1 MQNNIIFYFALIH
14 RKQHLIILS
23 IRLLVSTRHSL
34 IHLSVL
40 TGHADRGCVQSDGH
54 RVRAGDCPDDWL
66 RGGGV
71 VQVCAINWRMPQTG
85 HFHPERGIVEH
96 CNPWT
101 NTLKLS
107 GYLINNNNISF
118 RWYAFPNFCTQISRP
133 LAYGVR
139 TSSKAS
145 VTAALLVP
153 SLIAKGEKIIMC
165 SLFKPDCFLVDCFWS
180 FTRISYRSVLK
191 WYSFGG
197 FCLKRI

>member
-1 MQNNIIFYFALIH
+1 MCSGNNIQVGLNISSQTTREAIFNDHGRHASIVKGKPHRLRTFYFSLN
-14 RKQHLIILS
+14 RLMNPMVDVLLKCV
-23 IRLLVSTRHSL
+23 IRFS
-34 IHLSVL
+34 
-40 TGHADRGCVQSDGH
+40 
-54 RVRAGDCPDDWL
+54 
-66 RGGGV
+66 
-71 VQVCAINWRMPQTG
+71 
-85 HFHPERGIVEH
+85 
-96 CNPWT
+96 
-101 NTLKLS
+101 
-107 GYLINNNNISF
+107 ISF

-145 VTAALLVP
+145 ATAALLVP

-165 SLFKPDCFLVDCFWS
+165 SLFKLDCFLVDCFWS

>member
-54 RVRAGDCPDDWL
+54 RVWAGDCPDDWL

-107 GYLINNNNISF
+107 RYLINNNNIWTAHAGLKPATNVAALVTKTSLAVAKLWPDF
-118 RWYAFPNFCTQISRP
+118 TQ
-133 LAYGVR
+133 
-139 TSSKAS
+139 TSS
-145 VTAALLVP
+145 P
-153 SLIAKGEKIIMC
+153 
-165 SLFKPDCFLVDCFWS
+165 FKECD
-180 FTRISYRSVLK
+180 
-191 WYSFGG
+191 
-197 FCLKRI
+197 